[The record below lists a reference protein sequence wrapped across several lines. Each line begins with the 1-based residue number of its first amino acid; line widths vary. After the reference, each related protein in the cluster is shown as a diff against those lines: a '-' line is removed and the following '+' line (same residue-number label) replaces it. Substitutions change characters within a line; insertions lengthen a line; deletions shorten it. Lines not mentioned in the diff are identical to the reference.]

1 MNVMAILEQTYLG
14 NTILQ
19 WGLALIVAVV
29 VLVTVRILKSF
40 TVRRLRK
47 LAERSKT
54 DLDDLIVDLLGSTKF
69 FLILGLSLYAGSLM
83 LDLPGDSRD
92 FVTNVAVLIF
102 LLQAT
107 LWGNYVIKYLVS
119 QFVEA
124 RLEED
129 ASTATMVNAFGFV
142 ARLIFFSVILLV
154 AFGTVGFDVSA
165 LVTGLGIGG
174 IAIALAVKDILSD
187 LFGSLT
193 IALDKPFVLG
203 DFITTGDYAGT
214 VEHIGLKTTRLRSN
228 TGEQLVFS
236 NADLL
241 GSRLRN
247 YKRMQERRA
256 LMNLGVTYDT
266 PPDKLAAIP
275 AMLQDIID
283 THELA
288 RFDRA
293 HFADFGDF
301 SLNFQVVFWVTKPG
315 YADFM
320 NTRQA
325 INLQIYERFAK
336 EGIEFA
342 FPTQTLYVEKGAGE
356 PSTAASA
363 SATPPAPALDGRE

>member
-1 MNVMAILEQTYLG
+1 M
-14 NTILQ
+14 
-19 WGLALIVAVV
+19 LALA
-29 VLVTVRILKSF
+29 
-40 TVRRLRK
+40 
-47 LAERSKT
+47 
-54 DLDDLIVDLLGSTKF
+54 
-69 FLILGLSLYAGSLM
+69 LYAGSLM

-92 FVTNVAVLIF
+92 LVTNLAVLVL

-107 LWGNYVIKYLVS
+107 LWGNYFIKYLVT

-142 ARLIFFSVILLV
+142 ARLIFFSVVFLV
-154 AFGTVGFDVSA
+154 ALGTVGFDVSG
-165 LVTGLGIGG
+165 LVTTLGIGG
-174 IAIALAVKDILSD
+174 IAVALAVKDILSD

-247 YKRMQERRA
+247 YKRMDERRA

-266 PPDKLAAIP
+266 RPEKLAAIP
-275 AMLQDIID
+275 AMLQEIID
-283 THELA
+283 AHELA

-315 YADFM
+315 YQEFM
-320 NTRQA
+320 DTKQA
-325 INLQIYERFAK
+325 INLEVTRRFAA

-342 FPTQTLYVEKGAGE
+342 YPTQTLYVEKGAGE
-356 PSTAASA
+356 GA
-363 SATPPAPALDGRE
+363 

>member
-19 WGLALIVAVV
+19 WGLALLVAFVA
-29 VLVTVRILKSF
+29 LVTIRILKSF
-40 TVRRLRK
+40 AVRRLRK
-47 LAERSKT
+47 LAERTST
-54 DLDDLIVDLLGSTKF
+54 DLDDLIVHLLSSTKF

-107 LWGNYVIKYLVS
+107 LWGNFVIKYLVS

-165 LVTGLGIGG
+165 LVTGFGIGG

-214 VEHIGLKTTRLRSN
+214 VEHIGLKTTRLRSS

-241 GSRLRN
+241 SSRLRN

-256 LMNLGVTYDT
+256 MMN
-266 PPDKLAAIP
+266 
-275 AMLQDIID
+275 
-283 THELA
+283 HELA

-325 INLQIYERFAK
+325 INLEVYERFAT

-342 FPTQTLYVEKGAGE
+342 FPTQTLYVEKGSDE
-356 PSTAASA
+356 PAHALPIRP
-363 SATPPAPALDGRE
+363 TPGLDGRD

>member
-1 MNVMAILEQTYLG
+1 MNLMAILEQTYFG

-19 WGLALIVAVV
+19 WSMALIVTLV
-29 VLVTVRILKSF
+29 VLVTIRVVKAF

-47 LAERSKT
+47 LAGRSQT
-54 DLDDLIVDLLGSTKF
+54 EIDDLIVDLLSSTKF
-69 FLILGLSLYAGSLM
+69 FLILALSLYAGSMM

-92 FVTNVAVLIF
+92 FVTNAAVLIF

-107 LWGNYVIKYLVS
+107 LWGNYFIKYLVA
-119 QFVEA
+119 QFVES

-142 ARLIFFSVILLV
+142 ARLAFFSVVFLV
-154 AFGTVGFDVSA
+154 ALGTVGFDISG
-165 LVTGLGIGG
+165 LVTTLGIGG
-174 IAIALAVKDILSD
+174 IAVALAVKDILSD

-247 YKRMQERRA
+247 YKMMDERRA

-266 PPDKLAAIP
+266 PPEKLAAIP
-275 AMLQDIID
+275 SILEEIIEV
-283 THELA
+283 HELA

-293 HFADFGDF
+293 HFAEFGPSSLDFQ
-301 SLNFQVVFWVTKPG
+301 LVFWVTTPG
-315 YADFM
+315 YLDFM
-320 NTRQA
+320 DTRQA
-325 INLQIYERFAK
+325 INLEISRRFAAD
-336 EGIEFA
+336 GIEFA
-342 FPTQTLYVEKGAGE
+342 FPTQTLYVEKGVGE
-356 PSTAASA
+356 ERPT
-363 SATPPAPALDGRE
+363 